1 MASVT
6 VKVPVETHAKLA
18 ALATEDRRPMGEV
31 LTDLIERERRRRL
44 FDDGDAAYARLR
56 EDPAAWA
63 EYQEEL
69 RSLEGTLMDGL
80 EDDPWVE

>member
-31 LTDLIERERRRRL
+31 LTDLIERERRRRFL
-44 FDDGDAAYARLR
+44 EGANEDFARLQD
-56 EDPAAWA
+56 DPAAWA
-63 EYQEEL
+63 DYQAEH
-69 RSLEGTLMDGL
+69 RSMEGTLMDGL